1 MEESSWRSHHGGG
14 IMEESSW
21 RSHHG
26 GVIMEETSWRSHH
39 GGVIMEESS
48 WRSHHEGVIKEE
60 SSWRSHHGAWRRYHG
75 GVWELSGG
83 SLEALWG
90 LSGGSLEAG
99 VALGWPWG
107 DLGLG
112 GAFCIVKHSQHKK
125 QKSIRARVVT
135 AKMDL
140 KATLVETRAKNKGT
154 NTQTLKNK
162 KHRLLK
168 L

>member
-1 MEESSWRSHHGGG
+1 
-14 IMEESSW
+14 
-21 RSHHG
+21 
-26 GVIMEETSWRSHH
+26 
-39 GGVIMEESS
+39 MEESS

>member
-1 MEESSWRSHHGGG
+1 MEESSWRSHHGGD
-14 IMEESSW
+14 IVEESSR
-21 RSHHG
+21 RSHH
-26 GVIMEETSWRSHH
+26 R
-39 GGVIMEESS
+39 GVIMEESS
-48 WRSHHEGVIKEE
+48 WRSHYEGVIKEE
-60 SSWRSHHGAWRRYHG
+60 SSWSHHGAWRRYHG
-75 GVWELSGG
+75 GAWELSGG
-83 SLEALWG
+83 ALEALWG
-90 LSGGSLEAG
+90 LSGRSLEAG
-99 VALGWPWG
+99 VAFGWPWG

-112 GAFCIVKHSQHKK
+112 GAFCIVKHSQHTK

-140 KATLVETRAKNKGT
+140 KATLVETKAKNKGT